1 MVYELLDA
9 CFINTIDMLDIFRIS
24 ELTEEDLQD
33 PWSHS
38 DWDNMLLSV
47 VNIWKTSPV
56 KRVCDRIKGNYQVSR
71 RSKEILL
78 VN

>member
-1 MVYELLDA
+1 
-9 CFINTIDMLDIFRIS
+9 MLAMYLPRYDKFS

-47 VNIWKTSPV
+47 LNIWKTSPV
-56 KRVCDRIKGNYQVSR
+56 KRVCDRLKG
-71 RSKEILL
+71 ILQL
-78 VN
+78 IYPG